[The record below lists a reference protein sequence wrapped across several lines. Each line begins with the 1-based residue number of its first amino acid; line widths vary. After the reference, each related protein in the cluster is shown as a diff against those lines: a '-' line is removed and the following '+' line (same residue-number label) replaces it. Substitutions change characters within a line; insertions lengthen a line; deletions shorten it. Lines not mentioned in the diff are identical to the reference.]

1 MNNQSRNLLRSVI
14 RHLVTALEILNTIEE
29 KDYADI
35 VKAAKRA
42 EKDVK
47 GVRDNVER
55 GNLFMTIFFV
65 REVIEVV
72 LHGDE

>member
-1 MNNQSRNLLRSVI
+1 MNNQTKNLLRSVI
-14 RHLVTALEILNTIEE
+14 RHLVTALEILNNIEE

-35 VKAAKRA
+35 VKTAKTA

-65 REVIEVV
+65 REVIEAV